1 MSSHFGQR
9 PLESKDIAMSTAENM
24 AAAFE
29 AEASTAPV
37 VNVSGVDAPTVT
49 EEAPAPAQKFYT
61 EEDLAKVRS
70 QEKDKLYPVVDQ
82 LKAEV
87 AALKKEKEEK
97 AARKAAEEAEKLAKK
112 AEKEKAKIEEDLGAK
127 DLIKL
132 KEQEWAEQLERE
144 RQERE
149 RAFALLERE
158 RTYADLQSYRQQVL
172 DQERDNIIPELV
184 DLIAG
189 NTREELQASV
199 DNLKE
204 RSARILESAQAAMQN
219 ARKEMRGT
227 STTLPAAGPLET
239 NSENRQFTAED
250 IQSMSVQEYAKYRS
264 RLLSPGAQGKT
275 KGLFG

>member
-1 MSSHFGQR
+1 METTESMSS
-9 PLESKDIAMSTAENM
+9 
-24 AAAFE
+24 AFQVDG
-29 AEASTAPV
+29 ASAPV

-49 EEAPAPAQKFYT
+49 EAEPTSNQKFYT

-97 AARKAAEEAEKLAKK
+97 AARKAEKEAAEAAEKSAKQ
-112 AEKEKAKIEEDLGAK
+112 KAKLEEDLDAK

-132 KEQEWAEQLERE
+132 KEAEWAEQLERE

-149 RAFALLERE
+149 RAFALLEQE
-158 RTYADLQSYRQQVL
+158 RNYAELQSYKQNRIE
-172 DQERDNIIPELV
+172 QERESIMPELA
-184 DLIAG
+184 DLISG
-189 NTREELQASV
+189 NTPEEVDASLES
-199 DNLKE
+199 LKA

-219 ARKEMRGT
+219 ARKEMKGT
-227 STTLPAAGPLET
+227 SITTPPAGPLET
-239 NSENRQFTAED
+239 NMESRQFTAQD
-250 IQSMSVQEYAKYRS
+250 IASMSVQEYGKYRDKLMS
-264 RLLSPGAQGKT
+264 DAARGKS